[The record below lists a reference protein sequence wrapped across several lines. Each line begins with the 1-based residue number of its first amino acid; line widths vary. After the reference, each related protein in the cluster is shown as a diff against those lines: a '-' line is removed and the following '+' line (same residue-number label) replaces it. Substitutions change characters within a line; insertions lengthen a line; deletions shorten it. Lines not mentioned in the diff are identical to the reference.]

1 MLCPYD
7 KSLQT
12 HMTGVLRVRAN
23 NISNTNMLI
32 ILNDRYINYFSL
44 SRYNFP
50 YLSFSKKEDEAIYSS
65 MCHSINLILHPM
77 FNEASHNY
85 YQNCVVILKCGCQ
98 IMNFYQL
105 FPYTNFHCHQHMAF
119 SLIPDTKWCKQ
130 SFYRSISLYLIS
142 HQKTHQ

>member
-12 HMTGVLRVRAN
+12 HMTGVLHVRAN

-32 ILNDRYINYFSL
+32 KLNDKYMKNVSL
-44 SRYNFP
+44 LRYNFF
-50 YLSFSKKEDEAIYSS
+50 YLPFLKKEDRAIYSS

-77 FNEASHNY
+77 LNEASHNY

-98 IMNFYQL
+98 IVNFYQL
-105 FPYTNFHCHQHMAF
+105 FPHTKTFIAISIWFSRLYQILNDESKAF
-119 SLIPDTKWCKQ
+119 IDP
-130 SFYRSISLYLIS
+130 FPNI
-142 HQKTHQ
+142 